1 MQNFLFKEKR
11 IFSRFEAWVYLLM
24 SANHSDT
31 KILLGNQLIDVKKG
45 SFITSE
51 IKLMAEFQWSKSKL
65 RAFLILLESQSMI
78 EKITDSKKTTLSIVK
93 YIDYQELQTTKKP
106 QKDRQRTAKEPRAD
120 TNNNDNNY
128 NNENKEFTTILTDS
142 SNVQN
147 FDFKKTL
154 ISFGVP
160 ESIASDW
167 MKVRKNKKA
176 TNTET
181 ALKRILTQISKANIS
196 PKQAIELCVE
206 KSWSGFESD
215 WYQNLKQQTTN
226 TPKEYDPNAHTL
238 KIIDRLAK
246 DGGISARQAEIARLT
261 IINSPTRIN
270 VQQLIDGIEKLKTIG
285 DDFDIVSF
293 RNSLRIE

>member
-1 MQNFLFKEKR
+1 
-11 IFSRFEAWVYLLM
+11 
-24 SANHSDT
+24 
-31 KILLGNQLIDVKKG
+31 
-45 SFITSE
+45 
-51 IKLMAEFQWSKSKL
+51 
-65 RAFLILLESQSMI
+65 
-78 EKITDSKKTTLSIVK
+78 
-93 YIDYQELQTTKKP
+93 
-106 QKDRQRTAKEPRAD
+106 
-120 TNNNDNNY
+120 
-128 NNENKEFTTILTDS
+128 
-142 SNVQN
+142 
-147 FDFKKTL
+147 
-154 ISFGVP
+154 
-160 ESIASDW
+160 

-226 TPKEYDPNAHTL
+226 KPKEYDPNAHTL

-246 DGGISARQAEIARLT
+246 DGGISPKQAEIARLT